1 MLCMPLMACS
11 AEYKAGEHYTVVN
24 DQVSNK
30 QEVREYFSFYC
41 PHCMKFEPIMGVV
54 KKSLPEGAS
63 FERNHVDF
71 LRAASPKVQGL
82 LSKAIVV
89 ADKMGMEQKIVDAI
103 FNSLQVQ
110 RTVITS
116 EQDIR
121 KIFVVNGADGE
132 KFDKLM
138 KSFSINSQ
146 AKLMK
151 KNQTYFSTK
160 RGADGKPYL
169 NAVPTVIVN
178 AKYRINPSALD
189 RNNFVDDYTKLVNY
203 LLTIK

>member
-24 DQVSNK
+24 DQVSKK

-41 PHCMKFEPIMGVV
+41 PHCMKFEPIMAVV

-63 FERNHVDF
+63 VERNHVDF

-89 ADKMGMEQKIVDAI
+89 ADKMGVEKKMVDAI
-103 FNSLQVQ
+103 FNYLQVQ
-110 RTVITS
+110 RAVITS
-116 EQDIR
+116 ENDIR
-121 KIFVVNGADGE
+121 KLFVVNGADGE

-138 KSFSINSQ
+138 ASFSINSQ

-151 KNQTYFSTK
+151 KNQTYFSSK
-160 RGADGKPYL
+160 RGADGKPFL

-178 AKYRINPSALD
+178 GKYRINPGALD
-189 RNNFVDDYTKLVNY
+189 RSNFVDDYTKLTNY
-203 LLTIK
+203 LLTLK